1 MTARRGS
8 LSFKIVRFA
17 RSPRAHRQKLSRPWR
32 LALRSAAIAGRSMV
46 VLAAVFV
53 VGTFGVQIWRVGA
66 ENMRLHNAIANTE
79 AQNEHLRATT
89 QRLET
94 RIQRLH
100 NPDYLVPLIH
110 EQLGQALPNEVF
122 IEVNPA
128 PTAPTANG
136 EAPLRHGK

>member
-1 MTARRGS
+1 M
-8 LSFKIVRFA
+8 I
-17 RSPRAHRQKLSRPWR
+17 
-32 LALRSAAIAGRSMV
+32 

-122 IEVNPA
+122 IEVQPA
-128 PTAPTANG
+128 PTGPTANG
-136 EAPLRHGK
+136 EAPLRRGE